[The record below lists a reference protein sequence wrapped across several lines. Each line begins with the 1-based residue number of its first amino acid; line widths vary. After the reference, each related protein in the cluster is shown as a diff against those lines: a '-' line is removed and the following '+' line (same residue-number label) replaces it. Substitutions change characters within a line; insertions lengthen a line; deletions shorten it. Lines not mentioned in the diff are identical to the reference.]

1 MTALSEM
8 RPGARGEVTAV
19 DGRGTGR
26 RRMVEMGLVRGTAV
40 EVVRVA
46 PLGDPIDVKLRG
58 YQLTLRRSEAA
69 LVQIDVHDPEVP
81 R

>member
-1 MTALSEM
+1 
-8 RPGARGEVTAV
+8 
-19 DGRGTGR
+19 
-26 RRMVEMGLVRGTAV
+26 MVEMGLVRGTPV

-58 YQLTLRRSEAA
+58 YQLTLRRAEAA
-69 LVQIDVHDPEVP
+69 LVEIDVIDRELV

>member
-1 MTALSEM
+1 MTALSEL
-8 RPGARGEVTAV
+8 RPGARGEVAAV
-19 DGRGTGR
+19 GGRGTGR
-26 RRMVEMGLVRGTAV
+26 RRMVEMGLVRGTPV

-58 YQLTLRRSEAA
+58 YQLTLRRAEAA
-69 LVQIDVHDPEVP
+69 LVEIDVIDRELV